1 MNKQMQRIIEIT
13 SILKEHKFVNYQE
26 LSNHLNVSTMTI
38 RRDLN
43 VMEQQHIV
51 KLIPGGALY
60 NEDIPNDDSYTL
72 NTEKNYNKKA
82 KMDIS
87 HRAILLIE
95 ENDSIVIDSGTT
107 TEYLANFLPEDKNLT
122 VLCYTL
128 NIFQAL
134 ARKKNITK
142 ILAGGEYFENNMLFQ
157 STEGLSQIQNFRSTK
172 AFIGA
177 TGFSKKLGIT
187 CSNRGEPEIKQSVM
201 NSTMEKILL
210 LDSSKF
216 ELVRPCYF
224 AEVNDFDLIITD
236 SNIPSEYVDCIKESN
251 VELIIV

>member
-1 MNKQMQRIIEIT
+1 MNKQQQRIIEMK
-13 SILKEHKFVNYQE
+13 SILKDHKFFNYQE
-26 LSNHLNVSTMTI
+26 LANHFNVSTMTI
-38 RRDLN
+38 RRDLI
-43 VMEQQHIV
+43 VMEKQHMV

-60 NEDIPNDDSYTL
+60 NEFIVEDDSYTL
-72 NTEKNYNKKA
+72 NTEKKFHKKA

-87 HRAILLIE
+87 HKAISLIE

-107 TEYLANFLPEDKNLT
+107 TEYLTNFLPEDKNLT

-128 NIFQAL
+128 NIFQSL

-142 ILAGGEYFENNMLFQ
+142 ILAGGEYFDNNMLFQ
-157 STEGLSQIQNFRSTK
+157 SVEGLSQIKNFRATK

-187 CSNRGEPEIKQSVM
+187 CSNRGEPEIKKSVM
-201 NSTMEKILL
+201 ESSIQNILL

-216 ELVRPCYF
+216 DLVRPCYF
-224 AEVNDFDLIITD
+224 AQVTDFDLIITD
-236 SNIPSEYVDCIKESN
+236 SNISDEYIKFIKDAN
-251 VELIIV
+251 IELIIV